1 MRRDAT
7 GERSLG
13 LFLLGLA
20 AFAPPLLTVFSVG
33 VLWFGIPLLYLY
45 VFVAWGGLILLM
57 GLAASRGG
65 GGVSP
70 ALGGGGGGRGRGAA
84 RAGAAGLRGR
94 LAMQHGI
101 LILVVSFLY
110 LCLLF
115 AIAYYGDRR
124 AEGGRSL
131 ISNPYVYSLSIAVYC
146 TSWTF
151 YGSVG
156 RAARSG
162 IDFVAIYLG
171 PTLAFVLWWWL
182 IGKIIRISKVHR
194 ITSIADFISSRYG
207 KSTLLS
213 GLVTVIAVIAI
224 TPYISLQLKAVSQ
237 SFDVLISFP
246 ELVPASHGRVP
257 IIGDTALLVALVLA
271 AFSILFGT
279 RHIDASEHHQGMVL
293 AVAFESLVK
302 LVAFMIV
309 GAYVTFG
316 LYDGFGDL
324 FGRAIL
330 QPDLARLLTID
341 QASGYVQWAT
351 LIFLSMAAAICLPR
365 QFQMTVVENV
375 DESHLKK
382 AVWLF
387 PLYLL
392 LINVFVLPI
401 AFAGRL
407 TFAEGSVDP
416 DTYVLTLPM
425 VGGAQGI
432 ALFAFIG
439 GLSAAT
445 GMVIVATIALS
456 TMVCNDLVM
465 PVLLRLRRLQL
476 TRRGDLTQLLLG
488 IRRGAILVI
497 LLLGYSYFR
506 FIGESYT
513 LVSIGLVSFAAAAQF
528 APAIVG
534 GILWRGAT
542 RNGALAGLSLG
553 FLLWGYTL
561 LLPSFAQSGWL
572 DRGFVDDGPFG
583 AALLKPYALFG
594 LAGFDHISH
603 AMIWSMLANIGAY
616 VGVSLFSRQN
626 AIERI
631 QAALFVDA
639 FRHAAGP
646 TGSQFRGGTATVPD
660 LYDLVMRFVGEP
672 QADRAFAEYA
682 RRRGIDL
689 AKQTEANAE
698 LIAFAERLLAGAIGA
713 ASARVM
719 IDTVVKG
726 EAVRIEE
733 VMKIL
738 DETSQVIEYSHR
750 LEQKSGELE
759 RTTAELRAANE
770 RLKELDRLKDDFL
783 SIVSHELRTP
793 LTSIRSFAEILSANP
808 ALPPER
814 RSEFLDIVT
823 SESERLTRLIN
834 QILDLAK
841 LEAGRMEWRMA
852 EIDARAAIADALA
865 ATRALFDGRRIRLTV
880 SLTPALPP
888 VFADR
893 DRLIQV
899 LVNLLSNAVKFC
911 AAEAGAVE
919 VTAGR
924 RGDSLL
930 VAVADNGPGVPTASR
945 VVIFEKFHQL
955 HGQEVPQ
962 GTGLGLAISRQIVEH
977 FGGRIWVET
986 RSGGGARF
994 VFSLPLAA
1002 LVGDAKPHP
1011 VAAK

>member
-1 MRRDAT
+1 M
-7 GERSLG
+7 LH
-13 LFLLGLA
+13 
-20 AFAPPLLTVFSVG
+20 G
-33 VLWFGIPLLYLY
+33 V
-45 VFVAWGGLILLM
+45 
-57 GLAASRGG
+57 
-65 GGVSP
+65 
-70 ALGGGGGGRGRGAA
+70 
-84 RAGAAGLRGR
+84 
-94 LAMQHGI
+94 

-110 LCLLF
+110 LWLLF

-124 AEGGRSL
+124 ADAGRSV
-131 ISNPYVYSLSIAVYC
+131 IGNPYVYSLSIAVYC

-156 RAARSG
+156 RAASSG
-162 IDFVAIYLG
+162 LDFVTIYLG
-171 PTLAFVLWWWL
+171 PTLAFVLWWWV
-182 IGKIIRISKVHR
+182 IGKIIRISKVNR

-213 GLVTVIAVIAI
+213 GLVTVIAVVAI

-237 SFDVLISFP
+237 SFAVLIHYPDLDAVSRTP
-246 ELVPASHGRVP
+246 VPL
-257 IIGDTALLVALVLA
+257 IGDTALLVALVLA
-271 AFSILFGT
+271 SFSILFGT
-279 RHIDASEHHQGMVL
+279 RHIDASEHHEGLVL
-293 AVAFESLVK
+293 AIAVESIVK
-302 LVAFMIV
+302 LVAFLLV
-309 GAYVTFG
+309 GLYVTFG

-324 FGRAIL
+324 FGRAAAR
-330 QPDLARLLTID
+330 PDLTHLLVID
-341 QASGYVQWAT
+341 GAGAYVQWTT
-351 LIFLSMAAAICLPR
+351 LILVSMAAAICLPR
-365 QFQMTVVENV
+365 QFQVTIVENV
-375 DESHLKK
+375 NEEHLRK

-392 LINVFVLPI
+392 LINIFVLPI

-407 TFAEGSVDP
+407 QFADGTVDP
-416 DTYVLTLPM
+416 DTFVLTLPM
-425 VGGAQGI
+425 AGGADGI

-465 PVLLRLRRLQL
+465 PVLLRLKRLQL
-476 TRRGDLTQLLLG
+476 TQRSDLTQLLLG
-488 IRRGAILVI
+488 IRRGAIVGI
-497 LLLGYSYFR
+497 LLLGYIYFR
-506 FIGESYT
+506 YIGESYT

-542 RNGALAGLSLG
+542 RHGALAGLGAG
-553 FLLWGYTL
+553 FAVWAYTL

-572 DRGFVDDGPFG
+572 GRSFVDAGLFG
-583 AALLKPYALFG
+583 IALLKPYAFLG
-594 LAGFDHISH
+594 LDGLDHISH
-603 AMIWSMLANIGAY
+603 AMIWSWLANIGAF
-616 VGVSLFSRQN
+616 VGVSLFSRQT
-626 AIERI
+626 ALERI
-631 QAALFVDA
+631 QAALFVDT

-646 TGSQFRGGTATVPD
+646 GGSQFRRGTATVPD
-660 LYDLVMRFVGEP
+660 LYDLVMRFVGKP
-672 QADRAFAEYA
+672 RAERGFAEHA
-682 RRRGIDL
+682 RRRGINL
-689 AKQTEANAE
+689 ARLKEADAE

-719 IDTVVKG
+719 IDSVVKG
-726 EAVRIEE
+726 EAVRLDE

-738 DETSQVIEYSHR
+738 DEASQFIEYSHG
-750 LEQKSGELE
+750 LEQKSAELE

-808 ALPPER
+808 DLPPER
-814 RSEFLDIVT
+814 RAEFLGIVT
-823 SESERLTRLIN
+823 RESERLTRLIN

-852 EIDARAAIADALA
+852 RIDARSAIEDALA
-865 ATRALFDGRRIRLTV
+865 ATRSLFEERGIEFAVRL
-880 SLTPALPP
+880 PEQLPQ

-899 LVNLLSNAVKFC
+899 LVNLLANAVKFC
-911 AAEAGAVE
+911 DQARGRVEVAAESRAGE
-919 VTAGR
+919 LRIT
-924 RGDSLL
+924 
-930 VAVADNGPGVPTASR
+930 VADNGPGIPSDAR
-945 VVIFEKFHQL
+945 GKIFEKFQQL
-955 HGQEVPQ
+955 PGPESPQ

-986 RSGGGARF
+986 APGGGARF
-994 VFSLPLAA
+994 VFSLPFVPPGTGA
-1002 LVGDAKPHP
+1002 LESA
-1011 VAAK
+1011 AAK